1 MWPKLK
7 NDKKNLEI
15 ELSDM
20 EIIFKDAITE
30 WRLLGILVSTWI
42 AWYKITIRRRSII
55 TSS

>member
-30 WRLLGILVSTWI
+30 
-42 AWYKITIRRRSII
+42 
-55 TSS
+55 